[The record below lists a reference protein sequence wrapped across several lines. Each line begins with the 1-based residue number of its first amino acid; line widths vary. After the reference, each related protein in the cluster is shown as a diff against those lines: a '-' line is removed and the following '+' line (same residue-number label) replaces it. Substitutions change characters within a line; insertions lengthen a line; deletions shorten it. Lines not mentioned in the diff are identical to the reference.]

1 MHAGGTGMNN
11 AFWNALVIK
20 VGDLFAEDEIL
31 EQRRAARS
39 GPEGILIVR
48 PREALVRREAGMPCK
63 RNLVQF
69 ATGRRSYLRACGRC
83 CLLFAFS

>member
-31 EQRRAARS
+31 EQRRAARI

-48 PREALVRREAGMPCK
+48 QREALVRREAGMPCK
-63 RNLVQF
+63 VSV
-69 ATGRRSYLRACGRC
+69 RRAP
-83 CLLFAFS
+83 LLPQPEGVCKIG